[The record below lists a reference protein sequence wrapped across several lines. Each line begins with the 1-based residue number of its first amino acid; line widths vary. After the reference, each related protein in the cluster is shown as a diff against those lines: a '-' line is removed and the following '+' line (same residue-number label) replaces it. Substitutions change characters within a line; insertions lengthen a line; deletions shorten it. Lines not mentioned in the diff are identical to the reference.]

1 MQKKV
6 IKRKKSP
13 NTRSKSKS
21 KNTIIRRMCKLE
33 GEPNVRN
40 MGRIRGFNY
49 KL

>member
-21 KNTIIRRMCKLE
+21 KNTIIRRVCKIE
-33 GEPNVRN
+33 GESDVRN
-40 MGRIRGFNY
+40 MGRIRSINY